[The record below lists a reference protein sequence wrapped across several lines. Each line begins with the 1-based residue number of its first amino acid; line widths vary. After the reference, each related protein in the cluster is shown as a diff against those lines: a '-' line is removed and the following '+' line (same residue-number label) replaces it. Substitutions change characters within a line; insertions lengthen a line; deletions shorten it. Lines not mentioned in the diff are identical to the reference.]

1 MQHHPQWIFYTA
13 VMMMAI
19 NVTHVANNKKAP
31 AAAAALV
38 LILAGI
44 CTEVL
49 VNPVLVKNVIYM
61 IY

>member
-1 MQHHPQWIFYTA
+1 
-13 VMMMAI
+13 MMMAI